1 MTTSDDEMRR
11 ELERLRAE
19 NEALKAKERRGTRLQ
34 VSEKGG
40 VSLYGLRRFPVT
52 FYKEEWER
60 ILGMADE
67 IRAFLRDNDSALK
80 TKGREE

>member
-1 MTTSDDEMRR
+1 MAGDEDLQR

-19 NEALKAKERRGTRLQ
+19 NEALKQKERRGTHLR

-52 FYKEEWER
+52 FYQEEWER
-60 ILGMADE
+60 ILGLADE
-67 IRAFLRDNDSALK
+67 IRAFIRDNKAQLK
-80 TKGREE
+80 KPKREE